1 MARKAAKKKSA
12 VPMIVFSRARDIPFN
27 RIRLSDSN
35 VRETDVEAGL
45 DELTSDIE
53 RREDLVQGLNVRAI
67 LDENGNETGDFETPA
82 GGRRYRSIAR
92 LVQAGRFPE
101 DGLIPCIVKKADAK
115 TTAVD
120 DSLTENVH
128 RLALHPLDQFRA
140 FKRMVE
146 GGASTEEVA
155 TAYFTTPRYIE
166 QRLRLA
172 SVSPKLLEVYAEN
185 GMTLAMLEAFTAHP
199 DHARQ
204 EQVWEA
210 VQQSY
215 YREPWRIRNMLTE
228 TTVPASDKRARF
240 VGLDAYIAAGGP
252 VLPRYLFDDE
262 DEGWLEDIALLDKLV
277 ADKLKSVADEIAA
290 EGWKWI
296 SVDTDLPYGYDHGLR
311 ALTGS
316 FVDLT
321 DEERAAREAL
331 REEYERLE
339 AEYAEADE
347 LPVEVDQR
355 LGEIEAE
362 LEAFEKRP
370 VIYDPAEMALAG
382 VFVSIDRDGEI
393 MVDRGYVRPE
403 DEGPADSDATSPDGA
418 SEEAEGGIA
427 SAGTGQR
434 AVITIGGQ
442 STDAEDEEEDVIK
455 PLPERLVS
463 ELTAHRTLAL
473 RDAVGANPHVALTA
487 LLHKLVRDTFQR
499 ISTSGASLQAS
510 VNHVFFREQGKDLAE
525 TAYAKSVNQR
535 HEDWKADIPSDA
547 DALWDWLDA
556 LDDASRMALLAHCV
570 SYGINAL
577 YERPNPYSATGVSQS
592 GLDRRMAEADRLAR
606 ATGLDMV
613 EAGFRPSVENYLGRV
628 TKPRILEAVREGA
641 GERAAQL
648 IDHLKKADMAKE
660 AERLLADTGWL
671 PEPLRSL
678 DAEPEQSSDTD
689 VEADNE
695 VLPAFLADDD
705 EAAGDVNGI
714 DEPAHMVAAE

>member
-1 MARKAAKKKSA
+1 
-12 VPMIVFSRARDIPFN
+12 
-27 RIRLSDSN
+27 
-35 VRETDVEAGL
+35 
-45 DELTSDIE
+45 
-53 RREDLVQGLNVRAI
+53 
-67 LDENGNETGDFETPA
+67 
-82 GGRRYRSIAR
+82 
-92 LVQAGRFPE
+92 
-101 DGLIPCIVKKADAK
+101 
-115 TTAVD
+115 
-120 DSLTENVH
+120 
-128 RLALHPLDQFRA
+128 
-140 FKRMVE
+140 
-146 GGASTEEVA
+146 
-155 TAYFTTPRYIE
+155 
-166 QRLRLA
+166 
-172 SVSPKLLEVYAEN
+172 
-185 GMTLAMLEAFTAHP
+185 
-199 DHARQ
+199 
-204 EQVWEA
+204 
-210 VQQSY
+210 
-215 YREPWRIRNMLTE
+215 
-228 TTVPASDKRARF
+228 
-240 VGLDAYIAAGGP
+240 
-252 VLPRYLFDDE
+252 
-262 DEGWLEDIALLDKLV
+262 EGWLEDIALLDKLV

-362 LEAFEKRP
+362 LGTFEKRP

-418 SEEAEGGIA
+418 SEEAERGIA
-427 SAGTGQR
+427 NAGSGQR

-442 STDAEDEEEDVIK
+442 STDTEDEEEDVTK

-487 LLHKLVRDTFQR
+487 LLHKLVLDTVQR
-499 ISTSGASLQAS
+499 VSTAGTSLQAS

-525 TAYAKSVNQR
+525 TPYAKSVNQR
-535 HEDWKADIPSDA
+535 HEHWKADIPADA

-606 ATGLDMV
+606 ATRLDMV
-613 EAGFRPSVENYLGRV
+613 DAGFRPTVENYLGRV

-648 IDHLKKADMAKE
+648 VDHLKKADMAKE

-671 PEPLRSL
+671 PEPLRLL
-678 DAEPEQSSDTD
+678 DAEPEHVSDTD
-689 VEADNE
+689 VEADTE
-695 VLPAFLADDD
+695 ALPAFLANDD
-705 EAAGDVNGI
+705 EVPADAGDDAI
-714 DEPAHMVAAE
+714 EHMIAAE